1 MTSKAAVG
9 ATSGLVAGMVMGF
22 WVMAVMAAFG
32 TGMLAPLNIIAH
44 LVVRDVPLDGAFDWT
59 GLLVGGAVHL
69 VLSVLFGAL
78 FGMAL
83 RRRSGYRSLQGKAL
97 VIAGFLFGLPL
108 WLVDRVLLWPLINL
122 AGARAFT
129 PWVSFFGH
137 VLYGSALGIG
147 VWSTIRTPTARLG

>member
-1 MTSKAAVG
+1 MTRKAAVG
-9 ATSGLVAGMVMGF
+9 ATSGLVAGMVMAL
-22 WVMAVMAAFG
+22 WMMAVMTVFG

-44 LVVRDVPLDGAFDWT
+44 LVIRDVPLDGTFDWT

-83 RRRSGYRSLQGKAL
+83 RRPPGYGSLRGRAL
-97 VIAGFLFGLPL
+97 VFAGFLFGLLL
-108 WLVDRVLLWPLINL
+108 WLVDQVLLWPLIDL

-147 VWSTIRTPTARLG
+147 VWSATRTPTARLG